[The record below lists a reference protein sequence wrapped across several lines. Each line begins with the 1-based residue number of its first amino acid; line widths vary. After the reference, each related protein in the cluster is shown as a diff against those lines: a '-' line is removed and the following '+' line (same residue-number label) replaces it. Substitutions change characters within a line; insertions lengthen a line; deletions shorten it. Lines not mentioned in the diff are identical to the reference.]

1 MISFIKIITIIFNII
16 GIVIVID
23 IIIVISIKLL
33 IFFHFISEVK
43 VLSI

>member
-16 GIVIVID
+16 RIAIVID

>member
-16 GIVIVID
+16 GIAIVID

-33 IFFHFISEVK
+33 IFVHFISEVK